1 MMMLYAAI
9 TKNIKGELVKGHID
23 YDSYEIT
30 VYFSV
35 CKTWRFLDLF
45 ESSGWLWSGYI
56 AQKLSAPSSLFQLS
70 RSLKCV
76 SENVKKEMGHSVF
89 WMLIRF

>member
-30 VYFSV
+30 VYF
-35 CKTWRFLDLF
+35 
-45 ESSGWLWSGYI
+45 YI
-56 AQKLSAPSSLFQLS
+56 S
-70 RSLKCV
+70 RSLWIFGLTLKWLYCPEIV
-76 SENVKKEMGHSVF
+76 CTFVIISTQ
-89 WMLIRF
+89 